1 MLNHLRN
8 INYTCYCWWLKAWLR
23 GESLCKSVCGIT
35 TSPHPHPTSQDW
47 NKSFLAAGFPQSWHP
62 CDVRL
67 NSLGINP
74 VFFFF
79 FPSLCTGI
87 FLTHFEIDNQSVT
100 HAGVILYGSSLLL
113 TALMLQSRFRR
124 EAVTAY
130 QVLCGSLLRLLHMC
144 KHLHIIAV
152 APFILATLNP
162 FTSRTPR
169 V

>member
-47 NKSFLAAGFPQSWHP
+47 NKSFLAAGFLKVGTPAMFVWTLWASTL
-62 CDVRL
+62 C
-67 NSLGINP
+67 
-74 VFFFF
+74 FFFP
-79 FPSLCTGI
+79 PSLCTGI

-100 HAGVILYGSSLLL
+100 HAGVILYGLSLLL

>member
-47 NKSFLAAGFPQSWHP
+47 NKSFLAAGSSKLAPLRCSSELSGHQP
-62 CDVRL
+62 CV
-67 NSLGINP
+67 
-74 VFFFF
+74 FFF